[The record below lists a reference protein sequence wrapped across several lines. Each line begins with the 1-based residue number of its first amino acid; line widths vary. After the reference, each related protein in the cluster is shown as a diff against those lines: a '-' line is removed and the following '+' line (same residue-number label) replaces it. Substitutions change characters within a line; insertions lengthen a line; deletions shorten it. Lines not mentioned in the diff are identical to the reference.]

1 VSDHAVLTT
10 TGVVAGGDAI
20 GRLTDGKVVFVEGA
34 VAGEDVAVRIRQQR
48 RDFARAELLEVLAP
62 SPLRVEPPCP
72 YVRAGCGGCQ
82 WQHIE
87 PAAQKDL
94 KSAIVADALRRIARV
109 ENIPGDAPMAVP
121 TSAYRTT
128 VRLGVNRDGVPGYRR
143 RRGHELV
150 EVESCLVAHPKL
162 SELIAIGRFPG
173 ADEVMLR
180 IGVAGGERLA
190 VVSGRHPRHRAPH
203 GRAIYVPD
211 DVQVVGR
218 GAHAV
223 VHEEIDGR
231 RWRISAGSFFQSGPA
246 AAQLLVDVIDAA
258 VGDALPSGGLVLDA
272 YAGVGVV
279 GGVLAARRGA
289 RLTAVE
295 QHPSA
300 VADARANLCG
310 LDATVE
316 SGPVERWAPAVGEP
330 IDVVV
335 ADPPR
340 SGLGGAGVSALA
352 AAGAPRLVLV
362 SCDAASFAR
371 DVALLAEVGYRLS
384 GWQVADL
391 FPHTAHLEVVGRLDR
406 S

>member
-1 VSDHAVLTT
+1 VADHAVLTT

-48 RDFARAELLEVLAP
+48 RDFARAELVEVLVP

-82 WQHIE
+82 WQHID

-94 KSAIVADALRRIARV
+94 KSAIVADALRRIAHV
-109 ENIPGDAPMAVP
+109 DGLPGDVPVAVP
-121 TSAYRTT
+121 SSAYRTT

-143 RRGHELV
+143 RRGHQLV
-150 EVESCLVAHPKL
+150 EVESCLIAHPRL
-162 SELIAIGRFPG
+162 AELIAVGRFPG

-180 IGVAGGERLA
+180 IGVTGGERLA
-190 VVSGRHPRHRAPH
+190 IVSGRPTGRRAT
-203 GRAIYVPD
+203 ISVPS
-211 DVQVVGR
+211 DVQVMGR
-218 GAHAV
+218 GARVA
-223 VHEEIDGR
+223 VHEEIGSR

-246 AAQLLVDVIDAA
+246 AAQLLVDVVDAA
-258 VGDALPSGGLVLDA
+258 VGDALRAGGRVLDA
-272 YAGVGVV
+272 YAGVGLV

-300 VADARANLCG
+300 VSDARANLVD
-310 LDATVE
+310 LDAIVE
-316 SGPVERWAPAVGEP
+316 AGPVEQWEPAVGQP

-352 AAGAPRLVLV
+352 AAGASRLVLV

-371 DVALLAEVGYRLS
+371 DVALLGEVGYRLS